1 MKKILLTLMASTSLI
16 ALEPPERPGEALTT
30 SDKTEI
36 LIAIHQLM
44 EKMSWELYNM
54 QARLNNLYFMHDL
67 QVESNEQ
74 LKEVAKGIN
83 TLVWYMEHP
92 ADEIK
97 YTPKK

>member
-1 MKKILLTLMASTSLI
+1 MKKILLTLLASTSLI
-16 ALEPPERPGEALTT
+16 AIEPPERPGEDLSH

-44 EKMSWELYNM
+44 EKIDWELYQM
-54 QARLNNLYFMHDL
+54 QAKLNNLYFMHDL
-67 QVESNEQ
+67 HIETNEQ
-74 LKEVAKGIN
+74 MKEVAKGIN

-97 YTPKK
+97 YTPRK